1 MGQHFLYHSD
11 LIPATAVHHAV
22 YANLTNDL
30 QHDLI
35 ICGPNWLK
43 VYRIEPYSATSEHD
57 DPSYSPSHISEDDQI
72 PPQNAN
78 VFHLIDSFSLAG
90 VAESLHVLTF
100 DLTLLTPSKL
110 ANNPRKARK
119 RRKKQMEDENLS
131 DTDSAANE
139 TLSCR
144 STESTTSINSGKH
157 VLLLTFALY
166 KWVMIGY
173 DRKTNSLVTLGI
185 FTFEENAVGFGAT
198 LQGEK
203 EGREQ
208 LLGSSVRPLVRID
221 SQVRCGAMLVYLD
234 QIVIVPFRDSRVTD
248 LAFLSEDEEDDHYAN
263 SDGGSKSL
271 EKKSGEDGN
280 DYSKDNT
287 SPYESAATDVEDDE
301 DDVIDKQNSY
311 SKEGKSD
318 RGNTTSREKDIVS
331 NKLEISLDKSVKLGM
346 KRSSQGGS
354 RLLRG
359 SVADSGL
366 PSGTKDLPYNLT
378 GREFLLRL
386 RELDIKGRIAD
397 FAFLDGYLEPT
408 LMILHE
414 ENERIASSGRFAIGY
429 DTMCLTV
436 LSITLNSRLHP
447 VIWCV
452 KNLPADCF
460 RIIPCKVP
468 IGGALLLST
477 NAILY
482 FNQTQFYGIKLNVFA
497 DKTVNQSLFPCQDA
511 TYEVLEPLPDASEP
525 PAQGRLAFIEKPL
538 SILLYDCHYDYLGSS
553 DILLSLPDDSLYVL
567 KMPQTSNRVFS
578 VEEYN
583 HTGKFIL
590 RKVASPAS
598 TASCLLVNRE
608 NDSIFIGSRC
618 GDSVLYSAHRQK
630 INARKTLSGTVVMSD
645 GSISGTS
652 NVRGADTDNEAALA
666 EKLQAFGSTIAL
678 DATDEDDAFLYGPT
692 LSQESTG
699 GAMPSS
705 DCFSFSSMKQ
715 EDHSL
720 HLQAIDFI
728 PGIGQITSMDLGVQ
742 SNSDSN
748 EQHEELVVSGGSS
761 KDGSISVI
769 HHGLRPIVSTAAE
782 LSGCRAM
789 WTVVG
794 MSSDVPESQVT
805 RRYDSY
811 LILSVAQRTMILR
824 TGEEM
829 EPLEDDSGF
838 YTCGPTLCATNLFS
852 QRRIVQVF
860 KQGVRVMQQASIPAS
875 EAKEDDEGT
884 QDVPLTR
891 LVCTQEIPFAGDI
904 ESGGMNVD
912 TANVGI
918 VSVDTIDPYIL
929 LLLTDGSIRLL
940 EGDEDLEL
948 TVLEPTVS
956 YDDGNPLGVRHT
968 EDTNNHAIVIS
979 AACLFYDWAGMFE
992 NTAWQAEDSDDESPD
1007 DHMQGKKDEESHY
1020 FEGKDDTDA
1029 GTEEDDDEMAEL
1041 YQTATKKL
1049 SEREL
1054 VSYQKE
1060 SKTLE
1065 GGKSVSIPIR
1075 KQRDAKLMC
1084 GLCYGDGSLHVY
1096 SVPDFGKMGI
1106 FPYVTFA
1113 PKFLLNTM
1121 TPESRRASYGY
1132 GDTARHRISKGGPRL
1147 GFSAIPADTN
1157 EGRIRKAHA
1166 INSPVADIAIHRIG
1180 PSEGQHN
1187 SQLFSHMVLLV
1198 FLANGDLIMYK
1209 LLPSIPS
1216 PRDSKQPSF
1225 HFVRVNENLITRPNL
1240 PMKAIKDS
1248 GNAGTHDENSL
1259 GSTEAST
1266 SAIIAKL
1273 RANFRYPMLTRF
1285 FNVNNNSG
1293 MFFRGAYPVWIL
1305 PNQGQPVFVPLNIAA
1320 APSDPTRRT
1329 TFKVP
1334 VLSFTPFH
1342 HWNCPNGFVY
1352 FHSSGSLRVCELPSS
1367 QNSTLLPSGNGFVLQ
1382 KVRFGA
1388 TIHHLLY
1395 LGRHGPGGVA
1405 EALKSPT
1412 FAMVLSRKV
1421 TPSEAEQAYW
1431 SENNDE
1437 NADDTMYQN
1446 GVGKEAEEGDDPNAE
1461 DLNSNVMAPT
1471 AEKFPDL
1478 DVNDMP
1484 LIGEDAYELRV
1495 VQLDEYGDWAGQ
1507 GVFRAYFERH
1517 EVVLSVKV
1525 LYLHDAS
1532 LLKKNVD
1539 SATDEY
1545 HRRNMETDST
1555 ANEEAEWNRRKRPYI
1570 VIGTG
1575 YVGPNGED
1583 ASGKGR
1589 LLLYEVDYAQYVDK
1603 DGTTSS
1609 KLPKLRLTF
1618 IKEHHQGA
1626 ITSVI
1631 QLGMYVLASVGSKM
1645 IVYEFKSDQLIGCAF
1660 YDAQMFITSLSV
1672 LRKEYVMYS
1681 DVYKSVSFLRWRQK
1695 DRQLILLAKD
1705 YEPLAVT
1712 TAEFN
1717 ILDTRLALIAA
1728 DVEENLHVLQYAPHD
1743 IESRGGQRL
1752 LRTSDFHV
1760 GVQISSIL
1768 RKLVISNASH
1778 QQYIPA
1784 KGRCIGNMYLN
1795 VLGSSEGGI
1804 AALIP
1809 VPERVFR
1816 RLFTLQNVM
1825 ISALPQNCA
1834 LNPRE
1839 FRVMKANGRV
1849 RSGRADAWCK
1859 QKWKKGFLDGQVLCR
1874 FLHLDY
1880 VAQKELARCIGTN
1893 PEVIIQNL
1901 SELQRNTMSFL

>member
-22 YANLTNDL
+22 YANFTNDI
-30 QHDLI
+30 QPDLI
-35 ICGPNWLK
+35 LCGPNWLK
-43 VYRIEPYSATSEHD
+43 VYRIEPYTAESQHEGQSCRQSCSAE
-57 DPSYSPSHISEDDQI
+57 EDQI
-72 PPQNAN
+72 PPQNGN
-78 VFHLIDSFSLAG
+78 IFHLMDSFSLAG
-90 VAESLHVLTF
+90 VAETLHTLTF
-100 DLTLLTPSKL
+100 DLSLLKPVNL
-110 ANNPRKARK
+110 ADCPRKERK
-119 RRKKQMEDENLS
+119 RRKKQAEESNYPDARS
-131 DTDSAANE
+131 DANQGI
-139 TLSCR
+139 SFQ
-144 STESTTSINSGKH
+144 SPTSIKSGKH

-173 DRKTNSLVTLGI
+173 DRKTNSLVTLGL

-221 SQVRCGAMLVYLD
+221 TQVRCGAMLVYLD
-234 QIVIVPFRDSRVTD
+234 QIVIVPFRDSRVMD
-248 LAFLSEDEEDDHYAN
+248 LAFLSEDEEDEQYA
-263 SDGGSKSL
+263 SSEGKYKRI
-271 EKKSGEDGN
+271 EKNIGADASA
-280 DYSKDNT
+280 YSNDNT
-287 SPYESAATDVEDDE
+287 SPCESANTDVEDDE
-301 DDVIDKQNSY
+301 DDLPDRRNAY
-311 SKEGKSD
+311 SKHFKSERQESTKQERNGVPD
-318 RGNTTSREKDIVS
+318 
-331 NKLEISLDKSVKLGM
+331 KLEFSLDKSVKLGM
-346 KRSSQGGS
+346 KRSIHGGS
-354 RLLRG
+354 NVQRG
-359 SVADSGL
+359 SSADSGSL
-366 PSGTKDLPYNLT
+366 LVPGGMKDLPYNLT

-386 RELDIKGRIAD
+386 RELDIKGRVAD
-397 FAFLDGYLEPT
+397 FAFLEGYLEPT

-414 ENERIASSGRFAIGY
+414 ENDRIASSGRFAIGY

-511 TYEVLEPLPDASEP
+511 TYEVLEPLPDEAGSA
-525 PAQGRLAFIEKPL
+525 AQTCLAFVEKPL
-538 SILLYDCHYDYLGSS
+538 SILLYDCHYDYLGSG
-553 DILLSLPDDSLYVL
+553 DILLSLPDDTLYVL
-567 KMPQTSNRVFS
+567 KMPQTSSRVLS
-578 VEEYN
+578 AEEYN
-583 HTGKFIL
+583 HTGRFIL

-598 TASCLLVNRE
+598 TASCVLVNRD

-618 GDSVLYSAHRQK
+618 GDSVLYKIHRQT
-630 INARKTLSGTVVMSD
+630 INKRKTLLGTVVMSD
-645 GSISGTS
+645 GSISQNS
-652 NVRGADTDNEAALA
+652 NVEKEDTDMEAVLE
-666 EKLQAFGSTIAL
+666 EKLLALGSQMAL
-678 DATDEDDAFLYGPT
+678 DAADEDDAFLYGPT
-692 LSQESTG
+692 LSQEPTSGALPST
-699 GAMPSS
+699 
-705 DCFSFSSMKQ
+705 DCFSYESMK
-715 EDHSL
+715 EDDHSL
-720 HLQAIDFI
+720 HLQAVDYI

-742 SNSDSN
+742 SNADSN

-794 MSSDVPESQVT
+794 MNTDVHNSEAT

-829 EPLEDDSGF
+829 EPLENDSGF

-852 QRRIVQVF
+852 QRRIVQVY
-860 KQGVRVMQQASIPAS
+860 KQGVRVMQQAPIPTS
-875 EAKEDDEGT
+875 ETKESDEEARNE
-884 QDVPLTR
+884 PLCR
-891 LVCTQEIPFAGDI
+891 LVCTQEIPFAGEI
-904 ESGGMNVD
+904 ESGGMNFD
-912 TANVGI
+912 TTNVGI

-940 EGDEDLEL
+940 EGDADLEL

-956 YDDGNPLGVRHT
+956 YDDCNPLGVRHT
-968 EDTNNHAIVIS
+968 KDDNKHAIGIS
-979 AACLFYDWAGMFE
+979 AACLFYDWAGMFDE
-992 NTAWQAEDSDDESPD
+992 DTWHVEDSDEQSPAHTPQKEGED
-1007 DHMQGKKDEESHY
+1007 SHY
-1020 FEGKDDTDA
+1020 FEVKDDTDG
-1029 GTEEDDDEMAEL
+1029 GTEEEDDEMAEL
-1041 YQTATKKL
+1041 YQTKTENL
-1049 SEREL
+1049 PNCES
-1054 VSYQKE
+1054 VSYEKE
-1060 SKTLE
+1060 SKTLH
-1065 GGKSVSIPIR
+1065 GGKSLSIPLR
-1075 KQRDAKLMC
+1075 KQQDAKLMC
-1084 GLCYGDGSLHVY
+1084 GLCYGDGSLHIY
-1096 SVPDFGKMGI
+1096 SVPDFTKMGI

-1113 PKFLLNTM
+1113 PKCLVNTM
-1121 TPESRRASYGY
+1121 ATECQRNFDGY
-1132 GDTARHRISKGGPRL
+1132 SAKARHQISSNGPRL
-1147 GFSAIPADTN
+1147 GFSSLPAESN

-1187 SQLFSHMVLLV
+1187 SQLFSQMVLLV

-1209 LLPSIPS
+1209 VLPFSANT
-1216 PRDSKQPSF
+1216 RDSTRCSF

-1240 PMKAIKDS
+1240 PVKAIKDH
-1248 GNAGTHDENSL
+1248 GNVGTHDENSL

-1293 MFFRGAYPVWIL
+1293 VFFRGAYPVWIL
-1305 PNQGQPVFVPLNIAA
+1305 PSQGQPVFVPFNIASV
-1320 APSDPTRRT
+1320 PSDQTRSSR
-1329 TFKVP
+1329 FKVP

-1367 QNSTLLPSGNGFVLQ
+1367 QNFTLLPSGNGFVLQ

-1421 TPSEAEQAYW
+1421 TLSEAEQAYW

-1437 NADDTMYQN
+1437 NTGDDMYQN
-1446 GVGKEAEEGDDPNAE
+1446 GGGKDLEEGDDPNAE
-1461 DLNSNVMAPT
+1461 ALLNSNVMAPT

-1478 DVNDMP
+1478 DVNEMP
-1484 LIGEDAYELRV
+1484 LTEEDAYELRV

-1517 EVVLSVKV
+1517 EVVLSVKI

-1539 SATDEY
+1539 STTDEY
-1545 HRRNMETDST
+1545 HRRNVETDTS

-1589 LLLYEVDYAQYVDK
+1589 LLLYELDYAQYVDK

-1626 ITSVI
+1626 VTSVI

-1681 DVYKSVSFLRWRQK
+1681 DVYKSVSLLRWRQK
-1695 DRQLILLAKD
+1695 DRQLLLLAKD

-1717 ILDTRLALIAA
+1717 ILDTRLALLAA

-1760 GVQISSIL
+1760 GVQISSIF
-1768 RKLVISNASH
+1768 RKLVYSNASH
-1778 QQYIPA
+1778 QQFIPT
-1784 KGRCIGNMYLN
+1784 KSRCFGNMYLN

-1809 VPERVFR
+1809 VAERVFR

-1849 RSGRADAWCK
+1849 RSGRPDAWCK

-1893 PEVIIQNL
+1893 PEIIIQNL